1 MQNNS
6 YDAMWSVLSAVIR
19 GSSTA
24 LGSMREKSKSNVKK
38 GAEGTMTTEAS
49 KHEVKTLE
57 HAITDSWLNNN
68 DDLFLKSYCP
78 FKQS

>member
-19 GSSTA
+19 GSSVA
-24 LGSMREKSKSNVKK
+24 FGSMREKSKSKVKK

-49 KHEVKTLE
+49 KHEVKRLE
-57 HAITDSWLNNN
+57 ATRNNW
-68 DDLFLKSYCP
+68 FLIEYWWWP
-78 FKQS
+78 F